1 MLFSRIDT
9 QMQIINV
16 DDLKP
21 EPSPEVPFA
30 PRFIAEINPQDEDNS
45 EDKEIIDSY
54 TLRVPL
60 RKPTYTM
67 EQLQKMPVIQAILDA
82 LKEDPE
88 GVNIV
93 LTPIE
98 GMIIRD
104 KKSET
109 K

>member
-1 MLFSRIDT
+1 
-9 QMQIINV
+9 MQILNI

-21 EPSPEVPFA
+21 EPSPEVPFT
-30 PRFIAEINPQDEDNS
+30 PRFIAEVNPKYEDNS

-60 RKPTYTM
+60 KKPTYTM
-67 EQLQKMPVIQAILDA
+67 EQLQKLPVVQDILDT

-88 GVNIV
+88 GVNVV

-98 GMIIRD
+98 GMVIRD
-104 KKSET
+104 KKPET
-109 K
+109 N